1 MAGPHVDDKKSG
13 SAYRVLRVTR
23 IWMARATI
31 YSVSDQGRQGE
42 QGDQGEQ
49 GEQVAPNLFDCLIEL
64 PSCVSI
70 LLDRCCSVISDRL
83 TVK

>member
-1 MAGPHVDDKKSG
+1 MAGPHADDKKR
-13 SAYRVLRVTR
+13 AR

-31 YSVSDQGRQGE
+31 YSASD
-42 QGDQGEQ
+42 Q

-83 TVK
+83 TMK

>member
-13 SAYRVLRVTR
+13 SAYCVLRVTR
-23 IWMARATI
+23 IWMVRATI
-31 YSVSDQGRQGE
+31 YSASDQGE
-42 QGDQGEQ
+42 PGEQ

-83 TVK
+83 TMK